1 MWRKFRLMMII
12 HVIPFL
18 LKIIIHVIE
27 LPSLMMTFSTN
38 SYDILWYFF
47 DAWSRMSLWLD
58 RQIKLIYICIYNT
71 LADMISMLEEPIY
84 PNTFFAGILNQATQ
98 RLLNNRSASKLQTPF
113 TTWTGRNCSQKT
125 LPWLGPGDIFWGLG
139 PAYSRNILKRGSF
152 HKSENVTMIILS
164 VLLSIWRIFLFNQS
178 ESCLGYFYR
187 WNDHKCS
194 YLSQQ
199 FI

>member
-1 MWRKFRLMMII
+1 MAKVSSNDD
-12 HVIPFL
+12 HPCNPFFTKNHHSCNRTTL
-18 LKIIIHVIE
+18 LDD
-27 LPSLMMTFSTN
+27 
-38 SYDILWYFF
+38 DILNKFIWYIMIFF
-47 DAWSRMSLWLD
+47 WCMVSYVLVTRSANKID
-58 RQIKLIYICIYNT
+58 IYICIYNT

-125 LPWLGPGDIFWGLG
+125 LPWLGPGVIFWGLE
-139 PAYSRNILKRGSF
+139 PANSRNILKRSSF

-178 ESCLGYFYR
+178 ESCLGYSYR

-199 FI
+199 LI